1 MCSHLQKLTVQ
12 TGLHVPTTQ
21 GTQLAQWYA
30 CPGCWRAADPAALRE
45 QLACASLE
53 MQQGCPWRYL
63 DCSLSRLI
71 KELPGKYCWAFW
83 KGGFHMWN
91 REMEKG
97 PLSHCPLS
105 PGALHRYPISRPS
118 AVTDGRWLQARPPG
132 WWSLEGSSLSGAH
145 QSPAW
150 SLQGPRALHLWP

>member
-1 MCSHLQKLTVQ
+1 MFPLAEAHRADRASRPNNTRHPACSVVRLPWVLEGRGSRSPQGTASVCKLGNA
-12 TGLHVPTTQ
+12 TGLSVAVSGLFLVPSDK
-21 GTQLAQWYA
+21 G
-30 CPGCWRAADPAALRE
+30 AAWKTL
-45 QLACASLE
+45 LGLLE
-53 MQQGCPWRYL
+53 GQ
-63 DCSLSRLI
+63 
-71 KELPGKYCWAFW
+71 
-83 KGGFHMWN
+83 FHMWN

-97 PLSHCPLS
+97 PLSNCPLS